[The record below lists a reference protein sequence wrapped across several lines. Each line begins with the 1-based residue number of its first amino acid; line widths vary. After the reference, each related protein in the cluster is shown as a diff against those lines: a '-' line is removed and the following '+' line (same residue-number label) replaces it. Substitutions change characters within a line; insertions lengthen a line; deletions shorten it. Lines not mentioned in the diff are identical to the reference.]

1 MVEKREERSS
11 APVQIHGGLTR
22 EPAWVAELEAESG
35 IKVSACYQCKKCSN
49 GCPVVYAMDFQPN
62 RLIRMIQLGLK
73 EDVLKSATIWVCA
86 SCETCSTR
94 CPNDIDIAALMDHL
108 RQAAIREGKVE
119 KEENTPTFHQ
129 TFLSSIR
136 RNGRV
141 HELMMIGEYRLK
153 TKDFLSDLRLGWEM
167 FRRGRLKLFPAG
179 VKSKGE
185 IEEIF
190 KRSEREERR

>member
-1 MVEKREERSS
+1 
-11 APVQIHGGLTR
+11 VQIQGGLVR
-22 EPAWVAELEAESG
+22 DSNWIVEVEALSG

-73 EDVLKSATIWVCA
+73 EDVLRSATIWVCA

-94 CPNDIDIAALMDHL
+94 CPNDIEIAALMDHL
-108 RQAAIREGKVE
+108 RQASIREGKVE
-119 KEENTPTFHQ
+119 KEKNTPIFHQ

-153 TKDFLSDLRLGWEM
+153 TGDFMSDLRLGWEM
-167 FRRGRLKLFPAG
+167 FKRGRLKLFPAG
-179 VKSKGE
+179 VKE
-185 IEEIF
+185 IREIREIF
-190 KRSEREERR
+190 KRSEEKEMQ

>member
-1 MVEKREERSS
+1 M
-11 APVQIHGGLTR
+11 QIHGELTQ
-22 EPAWVAELEAESG
+22 EPAWVADLETESG

-94 CPNDIDIAALMDHL
+94 CPNDIEIATLMDYL

-119 KEENTPTFHQ
+119 KERNTPVFHQ

-136 RNGRV
+136 KHGRV

-167 FRRGRLKLFPAG
+167 FKRGRLRLFPAG